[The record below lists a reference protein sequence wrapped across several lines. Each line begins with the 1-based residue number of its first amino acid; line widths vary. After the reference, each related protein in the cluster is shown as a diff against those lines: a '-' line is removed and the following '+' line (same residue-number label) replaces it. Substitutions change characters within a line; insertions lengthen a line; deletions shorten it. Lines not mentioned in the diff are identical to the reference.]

1 MSRIRSIGIIIVDSV
16 ELHEGSL
23 RASAYVGAKAHP
35 AKIVHY
41 YHIDDYP
48 VKRLVVRASSAR
60 SADLYEPVAAS
71 PVLYL
76 EC

>member
-16 ELHEGSL
+16 ELYEGSL

-48 VKRLVVRASSAR
+48 MKSLVVRASSAR

>member
-1 MSRIRSIGIIIVDSV
+1 MDSV

-41 YHIDDYP
+41 YHIDAYP
-48 VKRLVVRASSAR
+48 IEHLVVRVSSASFEGR
-60 SADLYEPVAAS
+60 IMRLLPR
-71 PVLYL
+71 VLSSV
-76 EC
+76 

>member
-1 MSRIRSIGIIIVDSV
+1 VDSV
-16 ELHEGSL
+16 ELYEGSL

-41 YHIDDYP
+41 YYNYYIDAYP
-48 VKRLVVRASSAR
+48 IERLVVRASSAR

>member
-41 YHIDDYP
+41 YYHIDDYP
-48 VKRLVVRASSAR
+48 VECLVCRASPAWAEGHIMR
-60 SADLYEPVAAS
+60 LLPR
-71 PVLYL
+71 VLSSI
-76 EC
+76 

>member
-1 MSRIRSIGIIIVDSV
+1 MDSV
-16 ELHEGSL
+16 ELYEGSL

-41 YHIDDYP
+41 YYIDAYP
-48 VKRLVVRASSAR
+48 IEHLVVRASSAR

>member
-1 MSRIRSIGIIIVDSV
+1 MDSV
-16 ELHEGSL
+16 ELCEGSL

-41 YHIDDYP
+41 YYIDAYP
-48 VKRLVVRASSAR
+48 IERLVGRASSAR

>member
-1 MSRIRSIGIIIVDSV
+1 MDSV
-16 ELHEGSL
+16 ELYEGSL

-41 YHIDDYP
+41 YIDAYP
-48 VKRLVVRASSAR
+48 IERLVVRASSAR